1 MATIKD
7 IATRLGVSVST
18 VSKGLNGASD
28 ISEEL
33 RQMVLDT
40 AVEMGYATKKSKKK
54 ENRKLA
60 VFIENMEYETEDQFG
75 YDIVLGFKQNAF
87 RHNWDVTV
95 IPVTPAF
102 QLTEKYDTYMLKNG
116 FCGAFLVGFALHD
129 EWMQQLSHTTMPTV
143 LFDNYIEK
151 NPNVCYVGTD
161 NYEGIDAAVDHLYT
175 LGHKKIAFLN
185 GSLHSMVSE
194 QRQEA
199 FYNSMKAHGLTVDE
213 KLTAYGYYVADSA
226 KYHVPTF
233 LGAGA
238 TAIICGNDLIASGVI
253 AECKLRG
260 FRVPEDISVVG
271 FDDLPLS
278 ASLEP
283 PLTTV
288 RQERNE
294 LGKCAYVVLNS
305 LVHHIPFCRTQ
316 IRARL
321 IERESTALCVSD
333 RLVYGAVFFCRKAD
347 QQKHGGKFYRREQ
360 QNCKPVRHD
369 LSQCSRCHLECH
381 TSDRKYHIKK
391 CVDTRPHIFG
401 QIALHCCLTD
411 GRT

>member
-151 NPNVCYVGTD
+151 TPNV
-161 NYEGIDAAVDHLYT
+161 
-175 LGHKKIAFLN
+175 LN

-321 IERESTALCVSD
+321 IERESTARCP
-333 RLVYGAVFFCRKAD
+333 AAP
-347 QQKHGGKFYRREQ
+347 EI
-360 QNCKPVRHD
+360 KP
-369 LSQCSRCHLECH
+369 L
-381 TSDRKYHIKK
+381 
-391 CVDTRPHIFG
+391 
-401 QIALHCCLTD
+401 A
-411 GRT
+411 